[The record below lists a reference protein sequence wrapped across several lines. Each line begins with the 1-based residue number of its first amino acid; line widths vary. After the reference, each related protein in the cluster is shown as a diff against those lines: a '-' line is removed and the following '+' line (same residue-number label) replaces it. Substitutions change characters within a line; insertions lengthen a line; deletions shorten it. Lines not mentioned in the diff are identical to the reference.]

1 MSAYLCDA
9 KDFALIAA
17 YALKPGA
24 PRYFINLNKRRRI
37 DIDSAEHLAV
47 ILAKENIKSLEHR
60 YPKYGPAGGML
71 CSSLEDFLTEVKFAA
86 NARYDYTRLVHVKD
100 QLFSYNYQACEHPD
114 YSESDAYHLVR
125 CIKEQLLC
133 EFSDREEA
141 KVA

>member
-1 MSAYLCDA
+1 MSAYLCTPE
-9 KDFALIAA
+9 DFALLAA

-24 PRYFINLNKRRRI
+24 PRYFINLDKRRRI
-37 DIDSAEHLAV
+37 DIDSAEDLAV

-60 YPKYGPAGGML
+60 YPKQGPAGGML
-71 CSSLEDFLTEVKFAA
+71 CGSLEEFLAEVKFAA
-86 NARYDYTRLVHVKD
+86 NARYDYTQLVYIKN

-114 YSESDAYHLVR
+114 YPESDAYHLVR

-141 KVA
+141 KAA